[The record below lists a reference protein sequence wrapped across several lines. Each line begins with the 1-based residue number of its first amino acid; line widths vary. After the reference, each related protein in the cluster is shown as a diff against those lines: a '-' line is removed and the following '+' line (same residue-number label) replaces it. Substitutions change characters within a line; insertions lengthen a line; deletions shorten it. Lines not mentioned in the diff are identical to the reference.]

1 MASIL
6 PIPPNYASTIPYLT
20 IKGAAKAIDFYQKAY
35 GAELISRM
43 DMPDGAV
50 MHAEMRIGAALFM
63 LSEQSDEWCSK
74 SPDMLGD
81 SPVSLMIY
89 VEDVDALVKQATA
102 AGAKL
107 SIEVADQFW
116 GDRSS
121 CLVDPFGHRWM
132 FATHTED
139 LTDAEIAER
148 AKKMF
153 GQ

>member
-6 PIPPNYASTIPYLT
+6 PIPPNYASAIPYLT
-20 IKGAAKAIDFYQKAY
+20 VKGAAKAIDFYQKAY

-43 DMPDGAV
+43 DMPNGAV

-63 LSEQSDEWCSK
+63 LSEQNDEWGSK

-89 VEDVDALVKQATA
+89 VEDVDALVKKATA

-107 SIEVADQFW
+107 SMEVADQFW
-116 GDRSS
+116 GDRSG

-132 FATHTED
+132 FATHIEDVTE
-139 LTDAEIAER
+139 AEIAER

>member
-6 PIPPNYASTIPYLT
+6 PIPPNYASAIPYLT
-20 IKGAAKAIDFYQKAY
+20 VKGAANAIDFYKKAY

-43 DMPDGAV
+43 DMPNGAV

-63 LSEQSDEWCSK
+63 LSEQNDEWGSK

-89 VEDVDALVKQATA
+89 VEDVDALVKKATA

-107 SIEVADQFW
+107 SMEVADQFW
-116 GDRSS
+116 GDRSG

-132 FATHTED
+132 FATHIEDVTE
-139 LTDAEIAER
+139 AEIAER

>member
-6 PIPPNYASTIPYLT
+6 PIPPDYAAAIPYLT

-35 GAELISRM
+35 GAELINRM
-43 DMPDGAV
+43 DMPGGAV

-63 LSEQSDEWCSK
+63 LSEQNDEWGSK

-89 VEDVDALVKQATA
+89 VQDVDAMVKQAVA

-107 SIEVADQFW
+107 TMEVADQFW
-116 GDRSS
+116 GDRSG
-121 CLVDPFGHRWM
+121 CVLDPFGHRWM
-132 FATHTED
+132 FATHIED
-139 LTDAEIAER
+139 VSDEEMARR
-148 AKKMF
+148 AQQMF